1 MLSVRMGLS
10 WKSTCGQILEK
21 TNRKLIALKFTNTKF
36 CFKKEVVDISFKS
49 FVTLF
54 SLWFIF

>member
-21 TNRKLIALKFTNTKF
+21 TNRKLITLKFTNTKF